1 MPGLKQ
7 VQMVWKGAI
16 VLLISVCDWAQA
28 TGGANKKA
36 PQVPELNQKVVKFC
50 IANLGK
56 KVDNGECAQL
66 VSLAFRDV
74 GAKVWGELP
83 APKPPMQADD
93 YVWGRLLNPDKE
105 TIFPG
110 DIIQFRDVEIKI
122 VYPNRSWRTWSY
134 PHHTA
139 VVYQVV
145 GKNKYVVLHQNV
157 GDRTK
162 TLEQKQVVQKEALDL
177 SRKLEG
183 TVWLYRP
190 IEK

>member
-7 VQMVWKGAI
+7 VQMVWKGAV
-16 VLLISVCDWAQA
+16 VLLIPVCAWAQA

-110 DIIQFRDVEIKI
+110 DIIQFRDVEIKS

-139 VVYQVV
+139 VIYQVV

-177 SRKLEG
+177 SRKFEG

>member
-1 MPGLKQ
+1 MPEVKQ
-7 VQMVWKGAI
+7 ARVIWQGA
-16 VLLISVCDWAQA
+16 VALLIPVFAWAQT
-28 TGGANKKA
+28 TGGASKKPA
-36 PQVPELNQKVVKFC
+36 QVPELNQKVVKFC

-83 APKPPMQADD
+83 APKPPLQPDD
-93 YVWGRLLNPDKE
+93 YVWGRPLHPDKE

-110 DIIQFRDVEIKI
+110 DIIQLRDVEIKI
-122 VYPNRSWRTWSY
+122 VYPNKSWRTWSY

-139 VVYQVV
+139 VIYQVV

-177 SRKLEG
+177 SRKIEG
-183 TVWLYRP
+183 TMWLYRP